1 MGIIMKRA
9 LLVMQIINVIS
20 ILIFFNTIIHDY
32 LFSYT
37 LTRTIIVLQFIWI
50 MFGFSLFCK
59 RKIAELDFVLLFLL
73 PLLLLQYVVK
83 GYSSGFALLSSD
95 IKVLPRMRA
104 STAYEMLHNLGHLD
118 PQLDP
123 HLAYP
128 QEFIVLHILSLIT
141 SRPVIELYEG
151 VMKIVSLTFWSV
163 FAVLLYKFL
172 YKSVFEDTGC
182 SLPGLFLV
190 GLVTV
195 LLLTF
200 PPGYSGEVSYA
211 YPLLVTIFYLLL
223 SKEDYSKNFLLLL
236 VILSLGVIMGSQRE
250 AFTLLAFVITTIMFL
265 MLHRSHNSI
274 KISLVYVTVSILAL
288 LQLLY
293 NAQLYVAGYGNYLR
307 ALLNALNEIINEII
321 RGEVQIR
328 RPPLHTV
335 LPLSPPIDR
344 WLNTIGSVAFLTTLI
359 LSGGIGLITFLSY
372 VHGLV
377 KKEMKINSYGTGA
390 KSIVEL
396 GITVTF
402 LIFSFIVAVQYI
414 ANIFGLWTIDFESAV
429 PLIKSTVVF
438 IPLIGMRTLK
448 HRLKKPSK
456 HSYGQSLF
464 SLLVLIIV
472 FFTLFSPLGLNLRTV
487 IRSYADTINVR
498 GDPIELT
505 ILANNVYNFLLH
517 HGPSLQAIILDS
529 RFSGHYLYLPLKYIG
544 FNVAM
549 YDYHQQVIIR
559 DADALWASAIVLN
572 NGDYILYLRSINIVC
587 IYDGEHVIMPH

>member
-1 MGIIMKRA
+1 MIMVGGIMKRA

-32 LFSYT
+32 LSSYI
-37 LTRTIIVLQFIWI
+37 LTRAIIVFQFIWI
-50 MFGFSLFCK
+50 ISGLSLLCK
-59 RKIAELDFVLLFLL
+59 QKITELDFVLLFLL
-73 PLLLLQYVVK
+73 SLLLLQYVVK
-83 GYSSGFALLSSD
+83 GYSSGFTSLPLN
-95 IKVLPRMRA
+95 IQVLPRMRA
-104 STAYEMLHNLGHLD
+104 STAYEMLRDLGRLD

-128 QEFIVLHILSLIT
+128 QEFMVLHILSLIT
-141 SRPVIELYEG
+141 SRPIIELYEG
-151 VMKIVSLTFWSV
+151 VMKIVSLTFWIV
-163 FAVLLYKFL
+163 FAVFLYKFIF
-172 YKSVFEDTGC
+172 KDIRC
-182 SLPGLFLV
+182 SLLEFFLV
-190 GLVTV
+190 GLVTA
-195 LLLTF
+195 LLSTF

-211 YPLLVTIFYLLL
+211 YPLLIIMFYLLL
-223 SKEDYSKNFLLLL
+223 NKEDYSKNFLLLL
-236 VILSLGVIMGSQRE
+236 VVLSLGVIMGSQRE
-250 AFTLLAFVITTIMFL
+250 AFTLLAFAIITTMFL
-265 MLHRSHNSI
+265 MLYRSLNNIKISL
-274 KISLVYVTVSILAL
+274 KISLVYVIVSILAL

-293 NAQLYVAGYGNYLR
+293 NAQLYVAEYKNYLQ
-307 ALLNALNEIINEII
+307 ALLNVLHEIM

-328 RPPLHTV
+328 RPPLHTT
-335 LPLSPPIDR
+335 LSPSFPIDR

-359 LSGGIGLITFLSY
+359 LSGSIGLTTFLSY

-396 GITVTF
+396 GTTVTF

-414 ANIFGLWTIDFESAV
+414 ANIFGLWIIDFESAI
-429 PLIKSTVVF
+429 PLIESTVVF
-438 IPLIGMRTLK
+438 IPLIGIRTLK
-448 HRLKKPSK
+448 HRLKKPFK
-456 HSYGQSLF
+456 RSYGQSLF

-487 IRSYADTINVR
+487 IRSYADTINIR

-517 HGPSLQAIILDS
+517 HGSSLQSIILDS

-544 FNVAM
+544 FNVSM
-549 YDYHQQVIIR
+549 YNYYQQAIIR

-572 NGDYILYLRSINIVC
+572 NGDYISYLKSINIVC